1 MSMNMSKDNL
11 KTALNPL
18 IKAPEHGEEVLQNF
32 YTLFPKYDITNE
44 KRIAAFLAQAAHE
57 TGGFK
62 WFTEQGDKSYF
73 DKYEPHTPLGKQLGN
88 TEAGDGY
95 KYRGRGIFQL
105 TGRAN
110 YKHYSELLGIDLINN
125 PDKASKPAL
134 ACQIACEYWKQNNLN
149 TLADKDDMRA
159 ITKHIEG
166 GDHDLD
172 KRTKSYQT
180 VLQTLKQNIV

>member
-1 MSMNMSKDNL
+1 MSLNMTKDNL
-11 KTALNPL
+11 KRALDPL
-18 IKAPEHGEEVLQNF
+18 IKSPEHSEEVLQSF
-32 YTLFPKYDITNE
+32 HTLFPKYDITNE

-88 TEAGDGY
+88 TQPGDGY

-105 TGRAN
+105 TGRSN
-110 YKHYSELLGIDLINN
+110 YKHYGELLSIDLINN
-125 PDKASKPAL
+125 PDHASKPAI
-134 ACQIACEYWKQNNLN
+134 ACQTACEFWKQNNLN
-149 TLADKDDMRA
+149 ALADKDDIQA

-166 GDHDLD
+166 GDHDLA
-172 KRTKSYQT
+172 KRTKSYQI
-180 VLQTLKQNIV
+180 VLQALKQNTI